1 MYLADGDEEH
11 DNISSRL
18 VSHKEIEENNW
29 DLNIGRYLKTE
40 ATEIID
46 VTSAVQELSNARKS
60 LAIAE
65 QAMSERLKAAGYA

>member
-29 DLNIGRYLKTE
+29 DLNIGTPNNDPSNKNLCNKIGSPLLHQR
-40 ATEIID
+40 
-46 VTSAVQELSNARKS
+46 AVY
-60 LAIAE
+60 
-65 QAMSERLKAAGYA
+65 ERFRCALPL